1 MLNVLA
7 LFNVLTPYPQ
17 NPHLI
22 SLYSLITKSLLYTLK
37 LIHRIITWF
46 SIAYSQKPY
55 FLPNCYF
62 TKCSRWRGPG
72 TRKPYSSYRMT
83 IFSHTKF
90 VNFKIRVLR
99 YCWNFFRIFVI
110 TKWKNFPTKLN
121 RTFRLSPRDE
131 TRWVTCIPTLN
142 WILVFS
148 GKGIIPLM
156 SSPH

>member
-1 MLNVLA
+1 MYLHLTSLLA
-7 LFNVLTPYPQ
+7 SKLFIPRNLTCFSIAYPQ

-62 TKCSRWRGPG
+62 TECSRWRGPG

-110 TKWKNFPTKLN
+110 TNWQK
-121 RTFRLSPRDE
+121 FRQ
-131 TRWVTCIPTLN
+131 N
-142 WILVFS
+142 
-148 GKGIIPLM
+148 
-156 SSPH
+156 